1 MVVLLIN
8 RKHTEIQIYIYIIG
22 MVAQSSGLYIQ
33 MYIYLK
39 LKVCSHC
46 ALNK

>member
-22 MVAQSSGLYIQ
+22 MVAQSSGLYI
-33 MYIYLK
+33 YILK
-39 LKVCSHC
+39 TKSLSTLCTK
-46 ALNK
+46 